1 MATKSTRVYSDIDAA
16 FLAHPTTGDAT
27 IKTNDRAIKFAI
39 KALVM
44 TDNYERLFH
53 SEIGTPVRRLLF
65 DNIDDMSIIL
75 VREAVSD
82 VITNY
87 EPRVTVL
94 EVNVTPVYDDNRLN
108 IDIVYLIKNSNI
120 TSNVAV
126 TLDRSR

>member
-1 MATKSTRVYSDIDAA
+1 
-16 FLAHPTTGDAT
+16 
-27 IKTNDRAIKFAI
+27 
-39 KALVM
+39 M

-94 EVNVTPVYDDNRLN
+94 AVNVAPVYDDNRLN

-120 TSNVAV
+120 TSNVSV